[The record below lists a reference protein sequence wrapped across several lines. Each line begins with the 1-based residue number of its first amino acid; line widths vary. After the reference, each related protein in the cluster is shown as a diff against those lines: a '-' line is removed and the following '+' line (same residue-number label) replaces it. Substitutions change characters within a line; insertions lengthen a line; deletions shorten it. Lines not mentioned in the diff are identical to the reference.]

1 GLLGLGRIRAR
12 AALERAEFGFDFGGG
27 HARGARWREGRV
39 HFTLGE
45 HGVFR
50 GFDLVLHAPE
60 FVERA
65 GAAAHFAEALRSAAG
80 LGLLSARG
88 DRAFAELEFF
98 DFALHVLERIFHLE
112 RGRALF
118 TALGLGAITL
128 ANGAPL
134 LQEGFA
140 RERVVVVAHGEFRA
154 RAPLFDLVI
163 QLFDLLLELL
173 LGGDASDH
181 F

>member
-1 GLLGLGRIRAR
+1 MGLVRRDRTGLFFRTTPSGADSNFLFQRGEFVVHFGLLGLGRIRAR

-39 HFTLGE
+39 HFPLGG

-98 DFALHVLERIFHLE
+98 DFALHV
-112 RGRALF
+112 
-118 TALGLGAITL
+118 
-128 ANGAPL
+128 
-134 LQEGFA
+134 
-140 RERVVVVAHGEFRA
+140 
-154 RAPLFDLVI
+154 
-163 QLFDLLLELL
+163 
-173 LGGDASDH
+173 
-181 F
+181 